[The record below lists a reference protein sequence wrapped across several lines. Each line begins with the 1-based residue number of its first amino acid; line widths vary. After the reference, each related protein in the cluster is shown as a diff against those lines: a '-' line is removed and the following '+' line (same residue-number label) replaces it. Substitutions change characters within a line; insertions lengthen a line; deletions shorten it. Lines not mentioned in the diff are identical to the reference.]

1 MAKTVISSSNPA
13 ARGGKS
19 LGKSIGSKGSGKRI
33 HPRLAAKGIAR
44 KGPPVG
50 GKGKTLQSMK
60 AKKPHKYKAGT
71 VALREIRQ
79 QQRKTDNLIRKAP
92 FQRMV
97 RKSSEEQ
104 ASMGSFPNGV
114 RFQSSA
120 VAALQEAAEDYL
132 IHLYEDSNLEAIHRK
147 RITIAPPD
155 IQLARRVRGERD

>member
-1 MAKTVISSSNPA
+1 MAKTVISSSLNA
-13 ARGGKS
+13 APGGKS

-33 HPRLAAKGIAR
+33 HPRLATKKVAR
-44 KGPPVG
+44 KGPVG
-50 GKGKTLQSMK
+50 VGKGKTLNSMRP
-60 AKKPHKYKAGT
+60 KKPHKYKPGT
-71 VALREIRQ
+71 VALREIRL

-104 ASMGSFPNGV
+104 ASMSAFPNGV

-120 VAALQEAAEDYL
+120 VLALQEASEDYL
-132 IHLYEDSNLEAIHRK
+132 IHLYEDANLEAIHRH
-147 RITIAPPD
+147 RVTIAPMD